1 MAKKITLVV
10 PHWHEPWELCTFLFD
25 SLDIQHG
32 INKDDFTVLVVND
45 GEECAL
51 TRRDI
56 GERTY
61 EVKVVTIP
69 HAGLSEARNYG
80 IEHAD
85 TDYIMFCDCDDGFI
99 HNYGLH
105 LIMSAID
112 EGFDLFSSAFIEE
125 APLENGGWKIYRRDK
140 DQVFVHG
147 KVYRRQFL
155 LDINLRFNPLLHF
168 CEDSLFNRI
177 AFLAAQKQKYI
188 ETPIYLW
195 AWNENSTVRKGR
207 EDICLRKY
215 DQIILMRTLACRDLK
230 ARGYEEEYLKSVCA
244 TMADCYCDF
253 QEPLFVKPGNRP
265 MMEKAE
271 REFKKYYRE
280 FSHDYMKCDS
290 DMIGEALIK
299 ARLRSYDNGGYRVEQ
314 LSFKDWLKH
323 IKNDVSI

>member
-1 MAKKITLVV
+1 MAKLTLVV
-10 PHWHEPWELCTFLFD
+10 THYKESVDLCKFLFT
-25 SLDIQHG
+25 SIEIQHG
-32 INKDDFTVLVVND
+32 INKDDFKVMFVND
-45 GEECAL
+45 GEDGAL
-51 TRRDI
+51 TRDDLGDYSYDI
-56 GERTY
+56 
-61 EVKVVTIP
+61 EVHTPP
-69 HAGLSEARNYG
+69 HGGLSYVRNYG

-105 LIMSAID
+105 LIMSAIE

-290 DMIGEALIK
+290 EMIGKALIT
-299 ARLRSYDNGGYRVEQ
+299 ARMRSYDNGGYRVEQ
-314 LSFKDWLKH
+314 ISFKDWLKH
-323 IKNDVSI
+323 IKNDVKA